1 MVSQNI
7 QLTRSMKHT
16 PICMSCQQKI
26 VEIVSEL
33 ESIRKASDTNES
45 WVHFCMSSSYLTH
58 FQVVS
63 LIARSP
69 TRKNSKCMHRMEAFR
84 TILTTGI

>member
-1 MVSQNI
+1 
-7 QLTRSMKHT
+7 
-16 PICMSCQQKI
+16 MSCQQKS

-63 LIARSP
+63 DRPLAHSE
-69 TRKNSKCMHRMEAFR
+69 KF
-84 TILTTGI
+84 